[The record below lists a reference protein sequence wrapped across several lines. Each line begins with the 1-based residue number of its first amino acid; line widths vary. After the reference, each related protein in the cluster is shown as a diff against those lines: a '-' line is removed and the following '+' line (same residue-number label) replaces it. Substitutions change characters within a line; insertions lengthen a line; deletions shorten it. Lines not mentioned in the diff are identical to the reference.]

1 MEPILDPPSTLRI
14 AARHVG
20 DVTVLALS
28 GAMRVDD
35 GDRELRQRIHQLLD
49 AGRVRIL
56 LDLAQLDSIDSA
68 GFGMIVAKLN
78 TVRAAGG
85 DMKLVHLTSR
95 SLRLLTTMKLLAVF
109 ETFDDEEAAIRSE
122 WIPRRSP

>member
-1 MEPILDPPSTLRI
+1 
-14 AARHVG
+14 
-20 DVTVLALS
+20 
-28 GAMRVDD
+28 MRVDD